1 MIGYIYIFLTII
13 FTVYGQLILKW
24 RINYFGVLPDNIH
37 EKSMFFLKLVMDPF
51 IISGFFSAIIASV
64 FWIAAMTKFDV
75 SFAYPF
81 MSAAFIFVLIL
92 SVVFFK
98 EPLTWHKIVGLFFIV
113 LGIIITSNSK

>member
-24 RINYFGVLPDNIH
+24 RINYFGELPDNIQ

-51 IISGFFSAIIASV
+51 IISGFLSAIIASV

-81 MSAAFIFVLIL
+81 MSAAFILVLIL
-92 SVVFFK
+92 SVIFFK
-98 EPLTWHKIVGLFFIV
+98 EPLTWHKIIGLLFIV
-113 LGIIITSNSK
+113 LGIVITSNSK